1 MLMRFDPF
9 QELTRQAMTGTRRQP
24 ASMPMDAY
32 RQGDQVHIYLD
43 VPGVS
48 GDDLDVT
55 VEKNALTVTANRAWE
70 PSDDMQVLAGERTQ
84 GQYSRTLQ
92 LGDNLDTEELNAD
105 YEDGVLH
112 LTIPVADKAKPRRVE
127 VGRKS
132 VSASN

>member
-9 QELTRQAMTGTRRQP
+9 QELTRQALTGTRRQP

-32 RQGDQVHIYLD
+32 REGDEVHIYLD
-43 VPGVS
+43 VPGVKS
-48 GDDLDVT
+48 DDLDVT
-55 VEKNALTVTANRAWE
+55 VEKNALTVTANRSWE
-70 PSDDMQVLAGERTQ
+70 PSDNVQILAGERTQ

-92 LGDNLDTEELNAD
+92 LGDNLNTEELSAT

-112 LTIPVADKAKPRRVE
+112 LTIPVADKVKPRKID

-132 VSASN
+132 VSSK